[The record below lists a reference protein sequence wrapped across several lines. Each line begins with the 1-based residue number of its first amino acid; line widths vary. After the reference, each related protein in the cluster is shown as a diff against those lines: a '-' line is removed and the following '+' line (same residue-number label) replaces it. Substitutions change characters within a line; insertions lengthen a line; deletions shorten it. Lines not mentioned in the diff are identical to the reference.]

1 MSCSAAELLA
11 MILLSRTMRSV
22 NLYRLSKLGSNSRSR
37 SKSSRRCRSRSRL
50 RLYSGIMS
58 FTVTAAPPFRQN
70 KKPTARTPHGMLR
83 SRLGSRWILAHAVKI
98 DDGLTFA
105 LFAPQWEMPQVG
117 FVQRDL
123 HACRASTSR
132 AHDFHLLFMIIHS
145 FSAPVYPFGVVSPA
159 LCHML

>member
-22 NLYRLSKLGSNSRSR
+22 NLYRLSKLGSNSRSL

-70 KKPTARTPHGMLR
+70 KKPTARTPHGM
-83 SRLGSRWILAHAVKI
+83 SRGRLWAPRPLALTVKA
-98 DDGLTFA
+98 DDGLA
-105 LFAPQWEMPQVG
+105 LAIFAPKWETPQHSLS
-117 FVQRDL
+117 RHD
-123 HACRASTSR
+123 HNTSWPATSR

-159 LCHML
+159 SCHML